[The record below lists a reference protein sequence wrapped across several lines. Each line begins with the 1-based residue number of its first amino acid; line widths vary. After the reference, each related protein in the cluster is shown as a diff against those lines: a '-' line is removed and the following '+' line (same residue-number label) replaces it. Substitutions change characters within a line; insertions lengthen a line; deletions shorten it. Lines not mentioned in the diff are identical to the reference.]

1 MTEIETQSLK
11 KLLHRIL
18 TTRPDELG
26 CETCCEE
33 LGLLAELEAQG
44 EDATTLLPMVRQHL
58 ENCRSCTEEYSAL
71 LIALKEVESN
81 N

>member
-18 TTRPDELG
+18 TTRPEELG

-44 EDATTLLPMVRQHL
+44 EAAATLLPMVRQHL
-58 ENCRSCTEEYSAL
+58 ENCQSCTEEYSAL

-81 N
+81 S

>member
-1 MTEIETQSLK
+1 
-11 KLLHRIL
+11 
-18 TTRPDELG
+18 
-26 CETCCEE
+26 
-33 LGLLAELEAQG
+33 LLAELEAQG

-71 LIALKEVESN
+71 LIALKEVELN